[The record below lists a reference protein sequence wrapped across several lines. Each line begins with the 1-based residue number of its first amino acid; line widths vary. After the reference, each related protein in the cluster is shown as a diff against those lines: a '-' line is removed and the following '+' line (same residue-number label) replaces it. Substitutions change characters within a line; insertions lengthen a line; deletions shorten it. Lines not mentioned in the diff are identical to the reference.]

1 MSMKVFMIIKFI
13 EIFCAYLGMTTVL
26 PFFVMRTRL
35 KKQRMTEKLLMSFL
49 VGNFYLMNLVFLL
62 QLLHI
67 SNRWTLLLGT
77 IIPALAVWI
86 RLNRVHVLEKTGNAW
101 ETLRKLA
108 TGHVSSKRV
117 VYQLGKRIFKR
128 IQWLM
133 RYLGKAF
140 LKHPLEWLLVLGVMC
155 VAAWFYGVGKLEVY
169 GYTASDTP
177 VHLYWINGM
186 EENNIFIDGVYPF
199 GYHCIIYY
207 LHAVFQ
213 IDSYV
218 LMCLFSLVQTI
229 AIHLVLLAFL
239 RLCCKSR
246 YVSYAVVLVYILG
259 NFLQP
264 SSYLRFFAVLPQEY
278 GMLFILPSAYFAFR
292 FFAARKREIQ
302 GKKTRLSSAWCLT
315 FFAMSFGMTLAVH
328 FYDTMIAGL
337 FCVGIALGYI
347 GWFVRGKYFWRVVL
361 ACFLGVFS
369 AVLPMAAAFI
379 SGTPL
384 QGSLGWG
391 MSVIQGDSA
400 QNAENTDGGAVQ
412 QISGNATVYYYDSDG
427 NLLQENTVDTEE
439 ALEKTRHLD
448 VPLTQKLLR
457 VWNKLTMTIKD
468 AVLNEAQAWY
478 VMVVVGAFALLFVFG
493 FLFFLLKKRQYGA
506 MLMSMGWF
514 MVLLWILQT
523 AKELG
528 IPELMDGSRCR
539 IYFAYMLPV
548 VFGFVSDAAIRLI
561 VFPRSWRVVRDLISF
576 ACIGAIVLLLWDGN
590 HRKPL
595 VENTALVTN
604 EALACLTSIIKEEE
618 DNTWTIVSA
627 NDETQMGLYHGYHY
641 ELISFLR
648 EMEYKNA
655 KPGEELNIK
664 IPTDSVYVF
673 VEKVPLDYTEH
684 YERSGQ
690 SVSVEGAEKELP
702 NVGGIAMYKGEYRWI
717 LMSRL
722 YYWAKEFER
731 LYPTNVSVYCETE
744 DFVCYKIKQNPYRL
758 FNFAI
763 DYRYNLEETGG
774 E

>member
-1 MSMKVFMIIKFI
+1 MSMKLYMILKFI
-13 EIFCAYLGMTTVL
+13 EIFCAYIGMTTIL
-26 PFFVMRTRL
+26 PFFVLRTRL
-35 KKQRMTEKLLMSFL
+35 KKQRMTEKILMSFL
-49 VGNFYLMNLVFLL
+49 VGNFYLMNLVFVL

-67 SNRWTLLLGT
+67 SNRWTLIFGT
-77 IIPALAVWI
+77 WIPAFAVWV
-86 RLNRVHVLEKTGNAW
+86 RLNHIPVRGKIKTSW
-101 ETLRKLA
+101 ETMHKLA
-108 TGHVSSKRV
+108 TRRIGGKRV
-117 VYQLGKRIFKR
+117 LYNVAGRMAKRVE
-128 IQWLM
+128 WLVC
-133 RYLGKAF
+133 YVAKAF
-140 LKHPLEWLLVLGVMC
+140 LKRPVEWILVLGILGTS
-155 VAAWFYGVGKLEVY
+155 AWFYGVGKLHVY

-239 RLCCKSR
+239 RLCCKNR
-246 YVSYAVVLVYILG
+246 YVSYAVVLLYTLG

-264 SSYLRFFAVLPQEY
+264 STYLRFFAVLPQEY
-278 GMLFILPSAYFAFR
+278 GMLFILPAAYFAFR
-292 FFAARKREIQ
+292 FFAARKRELQ

-315 FFAMSFGMTLAVH
+315 FFSMSFGMTLAVH

-337 FCVGIALGYI
+337 FCVGIALGYV

-369 AVLPMAAAFI
+369 AVLPMAIAFV

-391 MSVIQGDSA
+391 MSVIQGDD
-400 QNAENTDGGAVQ
+400 AEAESVRGGAVQ
-412 QISGNATVYYYDSDG
+412 QISGNATVYYYDRDG
-427 NLLQENTVDTEE
+427 NLLQENSVDTKE
-439 ALEKTRHLD
+439 ALEKTKHLD
-448 VPLTQKLLR
+448 VPLTQKLSR
-457 VWNKLTMTIKD
+457 VWSKMTTTIKD
-468 AVLNEAQAWY
+468 AVLNEPPAWY
-478 VMVVVGAFALLFVFG
+478 TMVVVGVFGLLFVFG
-493 FLFFLLKKRQYGA
+493 ILFFLLKKRQFAA
-506 MLMSMGWF
+506 MLLSMGWF
-514 MVLLWILQT
+514 MLVLWMLQT

-528 IPELMDGSRCR
+528 LPELMDGSRCR

-548 VFGFVSDAAIRLI
+548 VFGFVVDAAIRL
-561 VFPRSWRVVRDLISF
+561 VVYPKSWRILRNLISF

-590 HRKPL
+590 YRKPL

-604 EALACLTSIIKEEE
+604 EALASLTSIIRQEE
-618 DNTWTIVSA
+618 DYTWTIVSA

-648 EMEYKNA
+648 EMEYNNA
-655 KPGEELNIK
+655 QPGEDLNIK
-664 IPTDSVYVF
+664 IPTDHVYVF
-673 VEKVPLDYTEH
+673 VEKIPLDYTEH
-684 YERSGQ
+684 YEKSGQ
-690 SVSVEGAEKELP
+690 AISEEGARQELP

-722 YYWAKEFER
+722 YYWAKEFSR
-731 LYPTNVSVYCETE
+731 LYPTNVSVYCET
-744 DFVCYKIKQNPYRL
+744 DNFVCYKITQNPYRL

-763 DYRYNLEETGG
+763 DYGYNSGKAGG

>member
-1 MSMKVFMIIKFI
+1 MSMKLYMILKFI
-13 EIFCAYLGMTTVL
+13 EIFCAYIGMTTIL
-26 PFFVMRTRL
+26 PFFVLRTRL
-35 KKQRMTEKLLMSFL
+35 RKQRMTEKILMSFL
-49 VGNFYLMNLVFLL
+49 VGNFYLMNLVFVL

-67 SNRWTLLLGT
+67 SNRWTLIFGT
-77 IIPALAVWI
+77 WIPAFAVWV
-86 RLNRVHVLEKTGNAW
+86 RLNHIPVRGKIKTSW
-101 ETLRKLA
+101 ETMHKLA
-108 TGHVSSKRV
+108 TRRIGGKRV
-117 VYQLGKRIFKR
+117 LYNVAGRMAKRVE
-128 IQWLM
+128 WLV
-133 RYLGKAF
+133 RYVAKVF
-140 LKHPLEWLLVLGVMC
+140 LKRPVEWILVLGILGT
-155 VAAWFYGVGKLEVY
+155 AAWFYGVGKLQVY

-239 RLCCKSR
+239 RLCCKNR
-246 YVSYAVVLVYILG
+246 YVSYAVVLLYTLG

-264 SSYLRFFAVLPQEY
+264 STYLRFFAVLPQEY
-278 GMLFILPSAYFAFR
+278 GMLFILPAAYFAFR
-292 FFAARKREIQ
+292 FFAARKRELQ

-315 FFAMSFGMTLAVH
+315 FFSMSFGMTLAVH

-337 FCVGIALGYI
+337 FCVGIALGYV

-369 AVLPMAAAFI
+369 AVLPMAIAFV

-391 MSVIQGDSA
+391 MSVIQGDD
-400 QNAENTDGGAVQ
+400 AEAESVRGGAVQ

-427 NLLQENTVDTEE
+427 NLLQENSVDTKE
-439 ALEKTRHLD
+439 ALEKTKHLD
-448 VPLTQKLLR
+448 VPLTQKLSR
-457 VWNKLTMTIKD
+457 VWSKMTTTIKD
-468 AVLNEAQAWY
+468 AVLNEPPVWY
-478 VMVVVGAFALLFVFG
+478 TMVVVGVFGLLFVFG
-493 FLFFLLKKRQYGA
+493 ILFFLLKKRQYAA
-506 MLMSMGWF
+506 MLLSMGWF
-514 MVLLWILQT
+514 MLVLWMLQT

-528 IPELMDGSRCR
+528 LPELMDGSRCR

-548 VFGFVSDAAIRLI
+548 VFGFVVDAAIRL
-561 VFPRSWRVVRDLISF
+561 VVYPKSWRILRDLISF

-590 HRKPL
+590 YRKPL

-604 EALACLTSIIKEEE
+604 EALASLTSIIRQEE
-618 DNTWTIVSA
+618 DYTWTIVSA

-648 EMEYKNA
+648 EMEYNNA
-655 KPGEELNIK
+655 QPGENLNIK
-664 IPTDSVYVF
+664 IPTDHVYVF
-673 VEKVPLDYTEH
+673 VEKIPLDYTEH
-684 YERSGQ
+684 YEKSGQ
-690 SVSVEGAEKELP
+690 AISEEGARQELP

-722 YYWAKEFER
+722 YYWAKEFSR
-731 LYPTNVSVYCETE
+731 LYPTNVSVYCET
-744 DFVCYKIKQNPYRL
+744 DNFVCYKITQNPYRL

-763 DYRYNLEETGG
+763 DYGYNSGKAGG